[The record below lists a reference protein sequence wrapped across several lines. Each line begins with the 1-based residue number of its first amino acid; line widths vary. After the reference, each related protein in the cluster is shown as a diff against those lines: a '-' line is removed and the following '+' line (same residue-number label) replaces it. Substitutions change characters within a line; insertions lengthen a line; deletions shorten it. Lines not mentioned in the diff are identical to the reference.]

1 MSLLNQAESEM
12 FMRAMY
18 GENAKR
24 GAGWLVLQDAGTTA
38 DGKPIHCVVGVLI
51 GDLRHEGAKDAC
63 HEMMHCEV
71 VIRPRA
77 AFAGDQYRGAGAAN
91 LLVSDAYN
99 PDNWDRQ
106 LI

>member
-1 MSLLNQAESEM
+1 MSLLNQDESEM

-38 DGKPIHCVVGVLI
+38 DGKPIHCVFGVII
-51 GDLRHEGAKDAC
+51 GDLRHDDAKNFC
-63 HEMMHCEV
+63 HEMQHCEI

-77 AFAGDQYRGAGAAN
+77 AFAGDQYRGAGVSAI
-91 LLVSDAYN
+91 LTSDAHD
-99 PDNWDRQ
+99 PANWDKKV
-106 LI
+106 L